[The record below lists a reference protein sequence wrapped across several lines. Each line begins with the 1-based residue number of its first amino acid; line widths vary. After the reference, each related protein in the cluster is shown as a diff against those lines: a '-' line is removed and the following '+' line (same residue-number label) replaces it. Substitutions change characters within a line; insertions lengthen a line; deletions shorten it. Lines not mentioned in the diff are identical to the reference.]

1 MATEVDDALP
11 THLPA
16 NALVAIQLEGKGVE
30 LGTVSAGKVCR
41 YIEAFRLGLQAAI
54 EIVESVRTTQSAWRR
69 KRWVERM
76 ADLPLV
82 GIESG
87 CLRILLGAPRQ
98 DGLFAAAEQE
108 SFTRAMSLM
117 FRSIASVAA
126 RQDLPAGES
135 DVELPLAA
143 RLRLLGVVARLM
155 PPKRG
160 PIDRIAILGRVA
172 SDEGQQVSITLDRCS
187 REYIEAKMEQQLL
200 AEPAAGGPRIV
211 SRSEADLLANSEPEV
226 GRGLPPA
233 LFH

>member
-16 NALVAIQLEGKGVE
+16 NALVAIQLEGKGVK

-41 YIEAFRLGLQAAI
+41 YIEAFRLGLQATI
-54 EIVESVRTTQSAWRR
+54 EIVESVRTTQSAGRR

-82 GIESG
+82 GIQSD

-108 SFTRAMSLM
+108 SFTRAIGLM
-117 FRSIASVAA
+117 FQCIASAA
-126 RQDLPAGES
+126 APQDLPAGVS
-135 DVELPLAA
+135 DVEMSPAA
-143 RLRLLGVVARLM
+143 KLRLLGVVARLM

-160 PIDRIAILGRVA
+160 SIDRITILGRVD
-172 SDEGQQVSITLDRCS
+172 SDEDQHVSITLDRCS
-187 REYIEAKMEQQLL
+187 REYVEAKLEQQLL
-200 AEPAAGGPRIV
+200 AEPAAGGARIV
-211 SRSEADLLANSEPEV
+211 SRSEADPSANSEPGV
-226 GRGLPPA
+226 GRGRPPV
-233 LFH
+233 LFL

>member
-1 MATEVDDALP
+1 MATEVDDAIP

-16 NALVAIQLEGKGVE
+16 NALVAIQLEGKGVD
-30 LGTVSAGKVCR
+30 LGTVSAGKACR
-41 YIEAFRLGLQAAI
+41 YIEAFRLGLQATI
-54 EIVESVRTTQSAWRR
+54 EIVESVRTSQSAGRR

-82 GIESG
+82 GIQPG
-87 CLRILLGAPRQ
+87 CLRILLGAPRR
-98 DGLFAAAEQE
+98 DGLFAAVEQE
-108 SFTRAMSLM
+108 SFTRAIGLM
-117 FRSIASVAA
+117 FQSIASAAA

-135 DVELPLAA
+135 DVELSPAA
-143 RLRLLGVVARLM
+143 KLRLLGVVARLM